1 MGCNKDFVIKILI
14 KLYWNIKIVLEVLAV
29 IISAT
34 AIMGKFLPLFSTFLH
49 ILNLF
54 KIKNVI

>member
-1 MGCNKDFVIKILI
+1 MGYNKDFVIKILI

-34 AIMGKFLPLFSTFLH
+34 AITGKFLPLFFYLSAHPESF
-49 ILNLF
+49 
-54 KIKNVI
+54 

>member
-34 AIMGKFLPLFSTFLH
+34 AITGKFLPLFFYLSAHPESF
-49 ILNLF
+49 
-54 KIKNVI
+54 